1 MIEKIPFGRTGH
13 NSSRV
18 IFGAAAF
25 WDSPQAIADKTL
37 ELLLEYGINHIDTAA
52 SYGDSELR
60 IGPWMKQHRD
70 TFFLATK
77 TGKRTYSEAKA
88 EFYLSLKRLQV
99 DSVDLI
105 QLHHLVD
112 PQEWDIAFGEDGV
125 IKWLMEARELGLTRF
140 IGVTGHEVAIAQRH
154 LESTNAFDFDSILLP
169 YNYTMM
175 QNEEYA
181 QGFEVLMERAK
192 ERNIAVQT
200 IKAISRRL
208 WPSDTQK
215 HATTWYEPFTEQA
228 DIDIAVH
235 WVLGR
240 EGVFLNSP
248 GDVNLLP
255 KVLDA
260 ASRFERR
267 PSEEEMAVF
276 IRDTEAR
283 PMFF

>member
-1 MIEKIPFGRTGH
+1 MIEKNPFGRTGH

-25 WDSPQAIADKTL
+25 NDVSQATADRTL
-37 ELLLEYGINHIDTAA
+37 EQLLEYDINHIDTAA

-60 IGPWMKQHRD
+60 IAPWMKQHRD

-77 TGKRTYSEAKA
+77 TGKRSYSEAKA

-112 PQEWDIAFGEDGV
+112 PHEWEIAFGDDGV
-125 IKWLMEARELGLTRF
+125 MKWVMEARELGLTRF

-175 QNEEYA
+175 QNPEYA
-181 QGFEVLMERAK
+181 QGFEALMQRAQ
-192 ERNIAVQT
+192 ERNMAVQT
-200 IKAISRRL
+200 IKAITRRN
-208 WPSDTQK
+208 WPSDAQRN
-215 HATTWYEPFTEQA
+215 AATWYEPFTEQA
-228 DIDIAVH
+228 DIDMAVH

-240 EGVFLNSP
+240 EGVFLNSV

-267 PSEEEMAVF
+267 PSEEAMAAF
-276 IRDTEAR
+276 IAEKQAK
-283 PMFF
+283 PMFT